1 MASKNN
7 IKTVRLS
14 DELLEMIESQAGDN
28 FTAKFEALVTR
39 CMWELPKKE
48 QELARI
54 QERINYKHDQLREL
68 DTKIIKLENNIR
80 ITQTAAEQY
89 NYQLRASAQL
99 LKDLCKTD

>member
-1 MASKNN
+1 MARTSK
-7 IKTVRLS
+7 TLRLS
-14 DELLEMIESQAGDN
+14 DEIIETIEAQPGDN

-39 CMWELPKKE
+39 CVWELPKKE

-54 QERINYKHDQLREL
+54 QERINYKHDQLRKL
-68 DTKIIKLENNIR
+68 DTRIIKLENNIR